1 MASRDVIGQNITVA
15 GTHEPFLRSLDFRAP
30 AGEVTLVPVDP
41 GYGQVALALAIGGR
55 VDLLTGSVTIA
66 GSGVR
71 ETLQSRTRLV
81 DVADITAPEEALKVA
96 HVISEELALAERPW
110 SRRDVADFLAERDLT
125 DRAGDRWESLPAG
138 IRTRLLLEL
147 GSWHPGAGVV
157 VLTGPDRHGG
167 DPEPWLTLAHRLA
180 ERGLTIIVICS
191 PTTASLLTSGL
202 AQEARS

>member
-1 MASRDVIGQNITVA
+1 MASRDVIGQNVAVA
-15 GTHEPFLRSLDFRAP
+15 GTHEPFLASLDFYAP
-30 AGEVTLVPVDP
+30 SGEVTFVPVDP

-55 VDLLTGSVTIA
+55 VDLLTGSITIA

-81 DVADITAPEEALKVA
+81 DVADITAPEEALRVA

-110 SRRDVADFLAERDLT
+110 SRRDVADFLADRDLA
-125 DRAGDRWESLPAG
+125 DRAGDRWDSLPAG

-147 GSWHPGAGVV
+147 GSWHPSAGVV

-167 DPEPWLTLAHRLA
+167 DPGPWLTLAHRLA
-180 ERGLTIIVICS
+180 ERGLTIIVICA
-191 PTTASLLTSGL
+191 PATASLLASTT
-202 AQEARS
+202 AQKARS